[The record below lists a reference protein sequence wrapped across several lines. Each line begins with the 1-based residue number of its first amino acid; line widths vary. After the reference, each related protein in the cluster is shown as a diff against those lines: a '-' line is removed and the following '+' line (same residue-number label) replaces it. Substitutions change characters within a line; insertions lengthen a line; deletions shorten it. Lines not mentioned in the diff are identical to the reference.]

1 LIRQDINP
9 DLKNALLSTEFRAAI
24 TLWNRLEGRPRMVD
38 FDRSLRAE
46 IRDPLWMLTRQ
57 WQFGEFKGEDAGS
70 AVKARVQLNTSRI
83 DRFAVKN
90 ENRDATGGE
99 QFLPAVPFDQTLPLE
114 IEVEREPVLPVG
126 PAAKVAEPNL
136 ADLALR
142 SQMGRHWLRLLKQ
155 AGLGDLKNAVLDQFA
170 FEDVSAKKKE
180 DLVGNEPLELAH
192 LQSDP
197 AAWQSLRAVRGR
209 LPDGR
214 RLLSAIDD
222 GKFDEWVDGAGLSAV
237 LKDLAKDFRGWFN
250 RLFSQPAKTQLEDAW
265 APSYLEYQFAVSAP
279 DDKSGE
285 TRTTLTAEEYYH
297 GTLDWFAFNID
308 QRRLADDP
316 GAQFPP
322 NSFVERPPIAF
333 LPSHIEF
340 NGMPNVR
347 WWEFEDRRTD
357 FGSIRA
363 TTGDVPLLLLAEFG
377 LIYGNDWTVVPYNL
391 EVGSLADVKGIIV
404 SDVFG
409 VQTLIR
415 PAGQGQRMD
424 WQQWSMYNLASGV
437 SNGGVGSPGGG
448 DNRSAVDNRLFLP
461 PSVAKVYESAPIE
474 RVVVARD
481 EIANLVWGVEET
493 IPGIAG
499 YGVNGFEAGKMLSS
513 YFAANEPKTAPDG
526 TAPGGTEPGG
536 TTAPDGAITRVPN
549 DAKIQ
554 YVLGTTVPENWIPFI
569 ATHQPGSN
577 RQIRLQRGSMPRLT
591 NAIPD
596 TPITNKVIT
605 PRGEILRVGLDET
618 PKQPY
623 FVHEEEVPRAGIIVT
638 RKYQR
643 ARGPNGEVFTWIGR
657 RKETGRG
664 EGASGLMFDQ
674 VVPLDQPAPSEP

>member
-1 LIRQDINP
+1 LIQQDINP

-46 IRDPLWMLTRQ
+46 VRDPLWMLTRQ

-83 DRFAVKN
+83 DRFAVKD

-99 QFLPAVPFDQTLPLE
+99 QFQAAVPYDQTLPLE
-114 IEVEREPVLPVG
+114 IEVEREPVLPLG
-126 PAAKVAEPNL
+126 PEPNL

-155 AGLGDLKNAVLDQFA
+155 AGLGDAKNAVLERFG
-170 FEDVSAKKKE
+170 FEDVSAKDKA
-180 DLVGNEPLELAH
+180 DLAGNEPLELAH

-197 AAWQSLRAVRGR
+197 AAWQSLRTVRGR

-214 RLLSAIDD
+214 KLLSAIDGPD
-222 GKFDEWVDGAGLSAV
+222 FDDWVDSSGLNPV
-237 LKDLAKDFRGWFN
+237 LKDLAKDFRAWFN

-265 APSYLEYQFAVSAP
+265 APSYLEYQFAVSATE
-279 DDKSGE
+279 DKTGQ
-285 TRTTLTAEEYYH
+285 TRTTISADEYYH

-308 QRRLADDP
+308 RRVLQDQP
-316 GAQFPP
+316 GAEFPE
-322 NSFVERPPIAF
+322 NGFVERPPVAF

-391 EVGSLADVKGIIV
+391 EVGSLADIKGIIV

-409 VQTLIR
+409 VQTFIR

-424 WQQWSMYNLASGV
+424 WQKWSMYNLASGD
-437 SNGGVGSPGGG
+437 G
-448 DNRSAVDNRLFLP
+448 VDNRLFLP
-461 PSVAKVYESAPIE
+461 PSVAKVYESASIE
-474 RVVVARD
+474 RVVLARD
-481 EIANLVWGVEET
+481 EMANLVWGVEET

-513 YFAANEPKTAPDG
+513 YFAANEPELAKS
-526 TAPGGTEPGG
+526 
-536 TTAPDGAITRVPN
+536 RVPN
-549 DAKIQ
+549 EAKIQ

-591 NAIPD
+591 HAIPD

-605 PRGEILRVGLDET
+605 PRGEILRVGLDEN

-674 VVPLDQPAPSEP
+674 VVPLDQPAPSEPETP

>member
-1 LIRQDINP
+1 MAQQIDP
-9 DLKNALLSTEFRAAI
+9 TLKGLLLSADFRAAI
-24 TLWNRLEGRPRMVD
+24 TLWNRLEGRPRQED
-38 FDRSLRAE
+38 FGRSLRAE
-46 IRDPLWMLTRQ
+46 VRDPLWMLTRQ

-70 AVKARVQLNTSRI
+70 AVKARVQLNTTRI
-83 DRFAVKN
+83 DRFAVKD

-99 QFLPAVPFDQTLPLE
+99 QFQPATPYDQTLPLE

-126 PAAKVAEPNL
+126 PEPNT

-142 SQMGRHWLRLLKQ
+142 SRMGRHWFRLLKQ
-155 AGLGDLKNAVLDQFA
+155 AGLGGVKGAVLDRFG
-170 FEDVSAKKKE
+170 FEDISEKKE
-180 DLVGNEPLELAH
+180 EDLTPEELLEFAH

-197 AAWQSLRAVRGR
+197 VAWQSLKAVKGR

-214 RLLSAIDD
+214 KLLIAIGNGD
-222 GKFDEWVDGAGLSAV
+222 FDEWVDSSGLSPA
-237 LKDLAKDFRGWFN
+237 LKDLAKDFRSWFE
-250 RLFSQPAKTQLEDAW
+250 RLFSQPEKTQLEDAW
-265 APSYLEYQFAVSAP
+265 VPSYLEYQFAVSAP
-279 DDKSGE
+279 EDASGE
-285 TRTTLTAEEYYH
+285 KRVTLVAEEYYH
-297 GTLDWFAFNID
+297 GTLDWFAFDID
-308 QRRLADDP
+308 RQRRLEDDP
-316 GAQFPP
+316 GSQFPES
-322 NSFVERPPIAF
+322 SFVERPPVAF

-377 LIYGNDWTVVPYNL
+377 LIYGNDWNVVPYNL
-391 EVGSLADVKGIIV
+391 EVGSLADIKGIIV

-424 WQQWSMYNLASGV
+424 WQKWSMYNLASGD
-437 SNGGVGSPGGG
+437 G
-448 DNRSAVDNRLFLP
+448 VDNRLFLP

-474 RVVVARD
+474 RVVLARD
-481 EIANLVWGVEET
+481 EMANLVWGVEET

-499 YGVNGFEAGKMLSS
+499 QGVNGFEAGKVLSS
-513 YFAANEPKTAPDG
+513 YFAANEPDSDTTDG
-526 TAPGGTEPGG
+526 EPTEPGG
-536 TTAPDGAITRVPN
+536 EPTEPGGAIARVPN
-549 DAKIQ
+549 DVKIQ

-591 NAIPD
+591 NVIP
-596 TPITNKVIT
+596 NSVIT
-605 PRGEILRVGLDET
+605 PRGEILRVGLDQ
-618 PKQPY
+618 KQPY
-623 FVHEEEVPRAGIIVT
+623 FVHEEEVPRSGVIVT

-643 ARGPNGEVFTWIGR
+643 VRGPNGEVFTWIGR

-664 EGASGLMFDQ
+664 EGASGLAFDQ
-674 VVPLDQPAPSEP
+674 VVPLKQLETP